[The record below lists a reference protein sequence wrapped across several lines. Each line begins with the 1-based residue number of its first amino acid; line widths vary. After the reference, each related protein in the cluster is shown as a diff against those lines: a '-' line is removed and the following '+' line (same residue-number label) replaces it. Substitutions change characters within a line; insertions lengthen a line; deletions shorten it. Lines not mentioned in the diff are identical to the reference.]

1 MQPPR
6 LDRMTKR
13 LTCWLLSCATLLT
26 GCGPGTAPTPPR
38 LVGSVQTDVLRSI
51 DDAPIPLQTEDGR
64 PTLLLVWAT
73 YAPDSV
79 AMLAELAEVE
89 RRRPDSARIVA
100 AAIQWRSEIVDWLA
114 RRDET
119 TPFPIV
125 ANEGSK
131 RNALVRWAEARP
143 TLWILDAD
151 GRVLGRLDGVRDA
164 TAILAEVDRLLDV
177 PRDEAATGRTGGP
190 RPLGECVVERRDG
203 AIPEDLRRRTGV
215 IRDQTFAPFSK
226 HLVAGGITF
235 VATDEVDDAFMIA
248 VGELQDAMM
257 NPDAEGID
265 VGLQD
270 AVLRSLFRAKTTIPM
285 WRGEEPDFPEASDW
299 EAFDRLRERRSIC
312 DAIFQLEADDLDGQP
327 MEVLEHLL
335 HHLNMVGLHDVFPED
350 WGISR
355 ESTLH
360 AAMRTAL
367 DRSWYVV
374 DYLDEFDD
382 EEEADRVLLQ
392 EYAYWVISSEWDLQ
406 RTFGPGHDEWSLVDP
421 ETLREAQPELHEA
434 YLRTIPKV
442 LSPPRAERL
451 EAFRTPHR

>member
-1 MQPPR
+1 MQR
-6 LDRMTKR
+6 TVLIRAA
-13 LTCWLLSCATLLT
+13 LSLAVAIAS
-26 GCGPGTAPTPPR
+26 GCGLGGSGVAPAPPP
-38 LVGSVQTDVLRSI
+38 LVGSVQTGSLRSI
-51 DDAPIPLQTEDGR
+51 DDAAFPLQAPDGR
-64 PTLLLVWAT
+64 TTLLLVWAT

-79 AMLAELAEVE
+79 AMLPELAEAE
-89 RRRPDSARIVA
+89 RRRPDSIRAAA
-100 AAIQWRSEIVDWLA
+100 AAIQWKSEIVEWLA
-114 RRDET
+114 RGEER

-125 ANEGSK
+125 ANEGSD
-131 RNALVRWAEARP
+131 RNDLVGWAKERP
-143 TLWILDAD
+143 TLWILAPD
-151 GRVLGRLDGVRDA
+151 GRVLGRLEGFQG
-164 TAILAEVDRLLDV
+164 TNAILAEVDRLDAVSLEESGTAQTGV
-177 PRDEAATGRTGGP
+177 PN
-190 RPLGECVVERRDG
+190 PLGGCVVERRDG
-203 AIPEDLRRRTGV
+203 AVPEDLRRRTGV
-215 IRDQTFAPFSK
+215 VRGDEYAPFSK

-235 VATDEVDDAFMIA
+235 IATDEIDDEFMIA
-248 VGELQDAMM
+248 VGDTQAAMM
-257 NPDAEGID
+257 AADAEGID
-265 VGLQD
+265 VELQD
-270 AVLRSLFRAKTTIPM
+270 AVLRALFRAKTTIPM
-285 WRGEEPDFPEASDW
+285 WRGEEPDFPEESDW
-299 EAFDRLRERRSIC
+299 EALDRLRDRRSIC
-312 DAIFQLEADDLDGQP
+312 DAIFQLDEDDREGQP

-355 ESTLH
+355 ASTLH

-406 RTFGPGHDEWSLVDP
+406 RAFGPGHDEWTLVDP
-421 ETLREAQPELHEA
+421 TSFQNAQPELHEA